1 MDYDVDKLDE
11 SSRRIMPVYHVYAI
25 AICLN
30 DNSYVITVNLH
41 ELTGMLAN
49 GSLLAGI
56 LNQLQY

>member
-1 MDYDVDKLDE
+1 MWISYDE
-11 SSRRIMPVYHVYAI
+11 SSRRIMPVYHVYVI
-25 AICLN
+25 AICIN
-30 DNSYVITVNLH
+30 DNSYAITENLH